1 MKTQTF
7 LLLLGGLAS
16 LALAD
21 SDCQTI
27 INCKST
33 ATVTSTV
40 IPPASTV
47 TVTNT
52 ITLTPSCSPTAC
64 PTLSCPPC
72 PSVTTPGTT
81 SGTPAPAAPTCTTT
95 VQDWKRADVKW
106 TSEHPK
112 PGAPAPAMFSSNFNY
127 ETILTLTDDSTS
139 LERFEVYQDY
149 KFLGKTSEATAATKG
164 KIIHNAVE
172 AIKLG
177 YSHASFNI
185 PAGPHTFMVTWQD
198 AANNPETKEWTSGA
212 FQYRFQRV
220 EPYQAPSYPEI
231 PELPQIDAPPSE
243 PYLMGRASRRSEP
256 HRQPLYFLESLSA
269 WLRRP
274 DTIDEHERPE

>member
-106 TSEHPK
+106 TSDHPK

-220 EPYQAPSYPEI
+220 EPYFDLCDVANGIIAGDVVVRPSSADCAAKEENWALIYLLFLPYDWIQQAMRIIRKVMP
-231 PELPQIDAPPSE
+231 
-243 PYLMGRASRRSEP
+243 
-256 HRQPLYFLESLSA
+256 F
-269 WLRRP
+269 
-274 DTIDEHERPE
+274 